1 MHKQGDGRVS
11 RKAGPHVPQPPVSE
25 QVDRWLSKG
34 ASGWERG
41 AMHKRMSKPVVG
53 WLMAQ
58 LEGKAVV
65 ALSHGLWERERNV
78 ASEKLGG
85 PLRAG
90 SP

>member
-1 MHKQGDGRVS
+1 MHKG
-11 RKAGPHVPQPPVSE
+11 
-25 QVDRWLSKG
+25 
-34 ASGWERG
+34 
-41 AMHKRMSKPVVG
+41 MSKPVVG